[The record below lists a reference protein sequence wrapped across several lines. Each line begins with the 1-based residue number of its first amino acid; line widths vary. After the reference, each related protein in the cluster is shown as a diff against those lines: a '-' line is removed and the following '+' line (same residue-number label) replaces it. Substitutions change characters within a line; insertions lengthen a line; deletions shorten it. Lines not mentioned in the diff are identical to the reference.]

1 MSCRLVCQCSD
12 HALVELFILHLIQVK
27 DSTGEDTRQGVTV
40 TSSHE
45 EELPGSKGTANF
57 ALKWARDS
65 KHVASLNIK
74 EIEKELKVKSK
85 EKIKGYYTAEDEGSF
100 VGIVAFECRGMDV
113 TGWQPEVGAHI
124 HVQTSMLFL
133 SLFYSHI
140 STKAVM
146 PALNWRYLAQD
157 GFIVE
162 SKSGA
167 RFEDVDLSEK
177 EWMDYDEKLGESI
190 GIYDLEYKLQ
200 GVKV

>member
-1 MSCRLVCQCSD
+1 MIV
-12 HALVELFILHLIQVK
+12 LFIRARLENVAKISLPLGHTYTLTVK
-27 DSTGEDTRQGVTV
+27 DSTGETTREGVTV

-65 KHVASLNIK
+65 KHVASLNVK

-85 EKIKGYYTAEDEGSF
+85 EKIKGCYTAEDEGSF

-113 TGWQPEVGAHI
+113 TGWQPE
-124 HVQTSMLFL
+124 
-133 SLFYSHI
+133 
-140 STKAVM
+140 
-146 PALNWRYLAQD
+146 D

-162 SKSGA
+162 STSGA